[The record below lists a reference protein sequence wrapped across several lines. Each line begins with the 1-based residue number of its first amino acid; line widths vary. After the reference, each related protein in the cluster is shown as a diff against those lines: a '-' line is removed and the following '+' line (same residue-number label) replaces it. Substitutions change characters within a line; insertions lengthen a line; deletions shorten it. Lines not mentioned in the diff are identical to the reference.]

1 MVDTRMTHAYS
12 RGRPWLTPL
21 RAIRSGSCPCC
32 TGIAVDT
39 LRVWERRY
47 AVVKPVRND
56 RGRLYS
62 DGDIQRLQL
71 LAAAV
76 AEGYGI
82 GRVAQLADSDLQRLA
97 QPPDAAP
104 TEVGLE
110 RRTDDSDRIL
120 RALRGYD
127 AVRVDRELSQLSM
140 SMTPRALVCGVMRPL
155 LTRIGDEWQSGRITV
170 AQEHLLSASLRS
182 VLGHAARRSPGASGP
197 RLLFATPSGERHEFG
212 ILGAAILAAGAG
224 CRVVYLG
231 SDLPAADI
239 IDAAIRSRAHTVV
252 LGLIY
257 EDAMRTA
264 LADVRRIADRLSDI
278 AKVCVGGVPAA
289 AASRA
294 VQSAGAT
301 LLPDF
306 EAFETY
312 LAQPRTPADRA
323 RQRHGTWS
331 QVTAPRSSLVFSRQ
345 RHGPATYRGA
355 AGRGPC
361 PPARSRRRD
370 AKNPPAERIRSCTR
384 PPVRAGRSA
393 ASTRPQHAGG
403 SLSI

>member
-1 MVDTRMTHAYS
+1 MADTIPRHPIRVVS
-12 RGRPWLTPL
+12 RR
-21 RAIRSGSCPCC
+21 

-47 AVVKPVRND
+47 AVVRPVRND

-62 DGDIQRLQL
+62 DGDIHRLQL

-76 AEGYGI
+76 SEGYGI
-82 GRVAQLADSDLQRLA
+82 GRVAQLADDDLQRLSG
-97 QPPDAAP
+97 PPDPARS
-104 TEVGLE
+104 EVHIE
-110 RRTDDSDRIL
+110 RRTGDDSDRIL
-120 RALRGYD
+120 RALRAYD
-127 AVRVDRELSQLSM
+127 AARIERELYQLSR
-140 SMTPRALVCGVMRPL
+140 SMTPRAFVCGVMRPL

-182 VLGHAARRSPGASGP
+182 VLGHTSRRSTGASGP

-224 CRVVYLG
+224 CSVIYLG

-257 EDAMRTA
+257 EEAMRTA
-264 LADVRRIADRLSDI
+264 LADVRRIADRLSDT
-278 AKVCVGGVPAA
+278 AKVCVGGAQAA

-294 VQSAGAT
+294 MKSACAT

-306 EAFETY
+306 EAFEAH
-312 LAQPRTPADRA
+312 LAGLRTPA
-323 RQRHGTWS
+323 
-331 QVTAPRSSLVFSRQ
+331 
-345 RHGPATYRGA
+345 
-355 AGRGPC
+355 
-361 PPARSRRRD
+361 
-370 AKNPPAERIRSCTR
+370 
-384 PPVRAGRSA
+384 
-393 ASTRPQHAGG
+393 
-403 SLSI
+403 

>member
-1 MVDTRMTHAYS
+1 VS
-12 RGRPWLTPL
+12 RR
-21 RAIRSGSCPCC
+21 

-47 AVVKPVRND
+47 AVVRPVRSD

-62 DGDIQRLQL
+62 DGDIHRLQL

-82 GRVAQLADSDLQRLA
+82 GRVARLADDDLQRLSGSPEPA
-97 QPPDAAP
+97 RS
-104 TEVGLE
+104 EVQDE
-110 RRTDDSDRIL
+110 RWAGDESDRIV
-120 RALRGYD
+120 RALRSYD
-127 AVRVDRELSQLSM
+127 TARVEQDLYQLSRA
-140 SMTPRALVCGVMRPL
+140 MTPRAFVHGVMRPL
-155 LTRIGDEWQSGRITV
+155 LTRIGREWQSGRITV

-182 VLGHAARRSPGASGP
+182 LLGHSARRSPGPSAS

-224 CRVVYLG
+224 CDVIYLG

-239 IDAAIRSRAHTVV
+239 IDAAIRSHADTVV

-278 AKVCVGGVPAA
+278 ARVWVGGAQATP
-289 AASRA
+289 ASR
-294 VQSAGAT
+294 VGAGARAM

-306 EAFETY
+306 ETFEAH
-312 LAQPRTPADRA
+312 LAELPKPA
-323 RQRHGTWS
+323 
-331 QVTAPRSSLVFSRQ
+331 
-345 RHGPATYRGA
+345 
-355 AGRGPC
+355 
-361 PPARSRRRD
+361 
-370 AKNPPAERIRSCTR
+370 
-384 PPVRAGRSA
+384 
-393 ASTRPQHAGG
+393 
-403 SLSI
+403 